1 MAVYDDGLIESLGQ
15 RAKTIR
21 KHVVKMVFEAGS
33 GHPGGSLSAVDILTV
48 LYFHKFLDKACK
60 KGEREPIINHDPKNP
75 GWEDRD
81 RFILSKG
88 HAAPALYAVLAEAGY
103 FERKVLMAFLKDKNN
118 EMYENVK
125 KEKVFGIDLLMK
137 LRKLGFPL
145 QGHPDMNKTPGVEA
159 STGSEGQGLSIGCG
173 QALAAKLDRKLY
185 HIFVM
190 IGDGE
195 MDCGQIWETA
205 MSASHFKLDNLIA
218 IIDRN
223 KLQLDGPT
231 EQIMSLEPISDKW
244 QAFGW
249 HVIEID
255 GHNFKEILNALDAAK
270 EVKGKPTIIIAHT
283 VKGKGVSFME
293 GAVGFHGKAPN
304 EDQFKQAMKE
314 LEGGS
319 DA

>member
-1 MAVYDDGLIESLGQ
+1 MAVYDEELIESLEKK
-15 RAKTIR
+15 AKTIR
-21 KHVVKMVFEAGS
+21 MHVIRMIYDAGS
-33 GHPGGSLSAVDILTV
+33 GHPGGSLSAVDILAT
-48 LYFHKFLDKACK
+48 LYFHKFLDKTIK
-60 KGEREPIINHDPKNP
+60 DGGREPIMNHDPENP
-75 GWEDRD
+75 KWEDRD

-88 HAAPALYAVLAEAGY
+88 HAAPTLYAILAECGY
-103 FERKVLMAFLKDKNN
+103 FDRKPLLDFLKDKNG

-125 KEKVFGIDLLMK
+125 KDKIYGKDLLNN
-137 LRKLGFPL
+137 LRKLGYPL

-159 STGSEGQGLSIGCG
+159 STGSEGQGLSIGIG
-173 QALAAKLDRKLY
+173 QSLAAKLDRKLY

-195 MDCGQIWETA
+195 MDCGQIWEAA

-244 QAFGW
+244 RAFGW

-255 GHNFKEILNALDAAK
+255 GHNFKEILTALDSAK
-270 EVKGKPTIIIAHT
+270 EVKGKPTLIIAHT

-304 EDQFKQAMKE
+304 KEQFKQAMKE
-314 LEGGS
+314 LEG

>member
-1 MAVYDDGLIESLGQ
+1 MVVYDDELIEKLEQ
-15 RAKTIR
+15 RARNIR
-21 KHVVKMVFEAGS
+21 QHVIKMIYKAGS
-33 GHPGGSLSAVDILTV
+33 GHPGGSLSATDVLTV
-48 LYFHKFLDKACK
+48 LYFHKSCEKECNHE
-60 KGEREPIINHDPKNP
+60 ERDPIFNHDPNDP
-75 GWEDRD
+75 QWADRD

-88 HAAPALYAVLAEAGY
+88 HAAPALYAALAENGY
-103 FERKVLMAFLKDKNN
+103 FNKRPLLKFLKEKNN
-118 EMYENVK
+118 GLYEKMKN
-125 KEKVFGIDLLMK
+125 EKNFGVDLLMD
-137 LRKLGFPL
+137 LRKLGYPL

-190 IGDGE
+190 LGDGE
-195 MDCGQIWETA
+195 MNCGQTWEAA
-205 MSASHFKLDNLIA
+205 MSASHFKLDNLIG
-218 IIDRN
+218 ILDRN
-223 KLQLDGPT
+223 NLQLDGPT
-231 EQIMSLEPISDKW
+231 EQIMSIEPISDKW

-255 GHNFKEILNALDAAK
+255 GHNFKEILTALDTAK
-270 EVKGKPTIIIAHT
+270 EVKGKPTLIIAHT

-304 EDQFKQAMKE
+304 KEQYEQAMKE
-314 LEGGS
+314 LEG

>member
-1 MAVYDDGLIESLGQ
+1 MVVYSDELIESLEKK
-15 RAKTIR
+15 AKTIR
-21 KHVVKMVFEAGS
+21 MHVVKMVFKAGS
-33 GHPGGSLSAVDILTV
+33 GHPGGSLSAVDVLTA
-48 LYFHKFLDKACK
+48 LYFHKLLDKECIN
-60 KGEREPIINHDPKNP
+60 GEREPIMNYEPKDPN
-75 GWEDRD
+75 WEDRD

-88 HAAPALYAVLAEAGY
+88 HGAPALYSVLAEAGY
-103 FERKVLMAFLKDKNN
+103 FEKKALLDFLKNKNN

-125 KEKVFGIDLLMK
+125 KSKLYGVDLLMS

-145 QGHPDMNKTPGVEA
+145 QGHPDMNKTPGIEA

-190 IGDGE
+190 LGDGE
-195 MDCGQIWETA
+195 LDCGQTWEAA

-218 IIDRN
+218 ILDRN

-231 EQIMSLEPISDKW
+231 EQIMSLEPIPDKW

-255 GHNFKEILNALDAAK
+255 GHNFKEILTALDQAK
-270 EVKGKPTIIIAHT
+270 EIKGKPTLVIAHT
-283 VKGKGVSFME
+283 IKGKGVSFME
-293 GAVGFHGKAPN
+293 GAVGFHGKAPD
-304 EDQFKQAMKE
+304 EEQYKQALKE
-314 LEGGS
+314 LGG
-319 DA
+319 

>member
-1 MAVYDDGLIESLGQ
+1 MVVYDEDLIESLRQKAG
-15 RAKTIR
+15 TIR
-21 KHVVKMVFEAGS
+21 KHVVKMVYKAGS
-33 GHPGGSLSAVDILTV
+33 GHPGGSLSAVDILTA
-48 LYFHKFLDKACK
+48 LYFHKLLDKACK
-60 KGEREPIINHDPKNP
+60 KGEREPIMNHDPTKP
-75 GWEDRD
+75 QWQERD

-88 HAAPALYAVLAEAGY
+88 HAAPTLYAVLSETGY
-103 FERKVLMAFLKDKNN
+103 FERKVLLAFLKDKND
-118 EMYENVK
+118 EMYERIR
-125 KEKVFGIDLLMK
+125 KEKIFGRDLLMN
-137 LRKLGFPL
+137 LRRLGYPL

-195 MDCGQIWETA
+195 MDCGQIWEAA

-218 IIDRN
+218 ILDRN

-244 QAFGW
+244 RAFGW

-255 GHNFKEILNALDAAK
+255 GHSFKEILTALDEAK
-270 EVKGKPTIIIAHT
+270 QVRGKPTVIVAHT

-293 GAVGFHGKAPN
+293 GAVGFHGKPPD
-304 EDQFKQAMKE
+304 EEQFKQAMKE
-314 LEGGS
+314 LGDES

>member
-1 MAVYDDGLIESLGQ
+1 MAVYDDELIESLEQ
-15 RAKTIR
+15 KAKNIR
-21 KHVVKMVFEAGS
+21 KHVVKMIYNAGS
-33 GHPGGSLSAVDILTV
+33 GHPGGSLSAVDILTA
-48 LYFHKFLDKACK
+48 LYFHKLLDKACK
-60 KGEREPIINHDPKNP
+60 KGEREPIMNYDPKNP
-75 GWEDRD
+75 EWEDRD

-103 FERKVLMAFLKDKNN
+103 FGKKVLLAFLKDKNN

-125 KEKVFGIDLLMK
+125 KDNVFGLDLLMN

-145 QGHPDMNKTPGVEA
+145 QGHPDMNKTPGIEA
-159 STGSEGQGLSIGCG
+159 STGSEGQGLSIGSG

-195 MDCGQIWETA
+195 MDCGQIWEAA

-231 EQIMSLEPISDKW
+231 EQIMSLEPIPDKW

-249 HVIEID
+249 QVMEID
-255 GHNFKEILNALDAAK
+255 GHNFKEILTALDAAK
-270 EVKGKPTIIIAHT
+270 EVKGKPSLIVAHT

-293 GAVGFHGKAPN
+293 GAVGFHGKAPDR
-304 EDQFKQAMKE
+304 EQYKQAMKE
-314 LEGGS
+314 LGGDE

>member
-1 MAVYDDGLIESLGQ
+1 MAVYEEELIKSLEQ
-15 RAKTIR
+15 KAKTIR
-21 KHVVKMVFEAGS
+21 RHVVKMIYEAGS
-33 GHPGGSLSAVDILTV
+33 GHPGGSLSAVDILTA
-48 LYFHKFLDKACK
+48 LYFHKFLDKSI
-60 KGEREPIINHDPKNP
+60 GEGGREPIMNHDPKNP
-75 GWEDRD
+75 KWEDRD

-88 HAAPALYAVLAEAGY
+88 HAAPALYAVLAECGY
-103 FERKVLMAFLKDKNN
+103 FDRKLLLDFLKDKNG

-125 KEKVFGIDLLMK
+125 NDKIFGIDLLNN

-145 QGHPDMNKTPGVEA
+145 QGHPDMNKTPGIEA

-195 MDCGQIWETA
+195 MDCGQIWEAA

-218 IIDRN
+218 IVDRN

-244 QAFGW
+244 RAFGW
-249 HVIEID
+249 QVIEID
-255 GHNFKEILNALDAAK
+255 GHSFKEILTALDTAK
-270 EVKGKPTIIIAHT
+270 EVKGKPAIIVAHT
-283 VKGKGVSFME
+283 VKGKGVSYME

-304 EDQFKQAMKE
+304 REQFQQAIKE
-314 LEGGS
+314 LGGENNG
-319 DA
+319 

>member
-1 MAVYDDGLIESLGQ
+1 MVVYSEELIESLEKK
-15 RAKTIR
+15 AKVIR
-21 KHVVKMVFEAGS
+21 RHVVKMIFKAGS
-33 GHPGGSLSAVDILTV
+33 GHPGGSLSAVDILTA
-48 LYFHKFLDKACK
+48 LYFHKTMDKDCK
-60 KGEREPIINHDPKNP
+60 KGDREPIMNYNPKNP
-75 GWEDRD
+75 NWEDRD

-88 HAAPALYAVLAEAGY
+88 HAAPALYSVFAEAGY
-103 FERKVLMAFLKDKNN
+103 LDRKPLLDFLKDKNV

-125 KEKVFGIDLLMK
+125 KSKLFGTNLLSS
-137 LRKLGFPL
+137 LRQLGFPL
-145 QGHPDMNKTPGVEA
+145 QGHPDMNKTPGIEA

-190 IGDGE
+190 LGDGE
-195 MDCGQIWETA
+195 LDCGQTWEAA

-218 IIDRN
+218 ILDRN

-231 EQIMSLEPISDKW
+231 EQIMSLEPIPDKW

-255 GHNFKEILNALDAAK
+255 GHNFKEILTALDEAK
-270 EVKGKPTIIIAHT
+270 NVKGKPTIIIAHT

-293 GAVGFHGKAPN
+293 GAVGFHGKAP
-304 EDQFKQAMKE
+304 EKEQFKLAEKE
-314 LEGGS
+314 LEG
-319 DA
+319 

>member
-1 MAVYDDGLIESLGQ
+1 MAVYDDDLIDSLDKK
-15 RAKTIR
+15 ANIIR
-21 KHVVKMVFEAGS
+21 KHVISMVYEAGS
-33 GHPGGSLSAVDILTV
+33 GHPGGSLSAVDILTA
-48 LYFHKFLDKACK
+48 LYFHKTLDKACK
-60 KGEREPIINHDPKNP
+60 KNEREPIMNHDPANP
-75 GWEDRD
+75 QWEDRD

-88 HAAPALYAVLAEAGY
+88 HAAPALYSVLAEAGY
-103 FERKVLMAFLKDKNN
+103 FKRKVLLDFLKDKNE
-118 EMYENVK
+118 EMHERTK
-125 KEKVFGIDLLMK
+125 KEKVYGVDILMS
-137 LRKLGFPL
+137 LRKLGYPL

-159 STGSEGQGLSIGCG
+159 STGSEGQGLSIGAG
-173 QALAAKLDRKLY
+173 QAMAAKLDRKLY

-195 MDCGQIWETA
+195 MDCGQIWEAA

-231 EQIMSLEPISDKW
+231 EQIMSLEPIPDKW

-255 GHNFKEILNALDAAK
+255 GHNFKEILTALDTAK
-270 EVKGKPTIIIAHT
+270 EVKGKPTVIVAHT

-293 GAVGFHGKAPN
+293 GAVGFHGKAPDK
-304 EDQFKQAMKE
+304 EQYEQAMKE
-314 LEGGS
+314 LEGDGN
-319 DA
+319 A